1 MGGVEV
7 EESSDNECGKAICDV
22 MPSLSLLSV
31 VTLVSNKQSV
41 ACTPRSR
48 SKFVCP
54 NTTIYRCD
62 LVRDED

>member
-7 EESSDNECGKAICDV
+7 EESSDDERGKAICDV

-41 ACTPRSR
+41 ACTEISFEIRLSQYNHTSVRS
-48 SKFVCP
+48 CA
-54 NTTIYRCD
+54 
-62 LVRDED
+62 